1 LDFGIS
7 NGMTHQFSHDR
18 LVRNRAPLLVAALLS
33 VTLAGCGGGSMFG
46 GSSANAGS
54 TPASSPSLGSRFN
67 QIFGSK
73 SQALDEAPPPPEG
86 NEPTCPPV
94 SVRFGAST
102 LAVGLPGKPAS
113 GTDLR
118 YQVSILRTARD
129 CTLSGGQIH
138 ARVGI
143 QGRII
148 SGAAGA
154 PPTVD
159 IPMRV
164 AVMQEG
170 VTTKVI
176 FTKAAQTSVTLAGDV
191 GYTDFSTV
199 IEDIVYPVPPGDTGD
214 NYVFYIGFDP
224 AGQKSAPR
232 ARGRKH

>member
-1 LDFGIS
+1 
-7 NGMTHQFSHDR
+7 MMQQFPHGR
-18 LVRNRAPLLVAALLS
+18 LVRMRAPLLAAALLS
-33 VTLAGCGGGSMFG
+33 MTLAGCGGGSMFG
-46 GSSANAGS
+46 GTNTSGDS
-54 TPASSPSLGSRFN
+54 TAASSPSMSSRFS

-94 SVRFGAST
+94 NVRYGAST

-113 GTDLR
+113 GMDLR

-129 CTLSGGQIH
+129 CTLSGGQIN

-148 SGAAGA
+148 TGAAGA
-154 PPTVD
+154 PPAVE
-159 IPMRV
+159 IPLRV

-176 FTKAAQTSVTLAGDV
+176 FTKAFQTSVALAGDT
-191 GYTDFSTV
+191 GYTDFSAV
-199 IEDIVYPVPPGDTGD
+199 IEDIVYPVPVGDTGD
-214 NYVFYIGFDP
+214 NYIFYIGFDP
-224 AGQKSAPR
+224 SGQKPAAR
-232 ARGRKH
+232 ARSRKH

>member
-1 LDFGIS
+1 MMQKFPHG
-7 NGMTHQFSHDR
+7 GF
-18 LVRNRAPLLVAALLS
+18 VRNRAPLLVAALLS

-46 GSSANAGS
+46 GSSASADS
-54 TPASSPSLGSRFN
+54 TPASSPSIGSRFS

-73 SQALDEAPPPPEG
+73 SQALGEAPPPPEN

-94 SVRFGAST
+94 NVRFGAST

-113 GTDLR
+113 GMDLR
-118 YQVSILRTARD
+118 YQASILRTARD

-148 SGAAGA
+148 TGAAGA
-154 PPTVD
+154 PPTVE

-176 FTKAAQTSVTLAGDV
+176 FTKAFQTSVALSGDT

-199 IEDIVYPVPPGDTGD
+199 VEDIAYPVPPGDTGD
-214 NYVFYIGFDP
+214 NYIFYIGFDP

>member
-1 LDFGIS
+1 
-7 NGMTHQFSHDR
+7 MTQQFPHGGP
-18 LVRNRAPLLVAALLS
+18 VRNRASLFVAALLS
-33 VTLAGCGGGSMFG
+33 VMLAGCGGGSSIG
-46 GSSANAGS
+46 GANAG
-54 TPASSPSLGSRFN
+54 ASSTAASSSGLGSRFSE
-67 QIFGSK
+67 IFGTK
-73 SQALDEAPPPPEG
+73 SQALDEAPPPPEN
-86 NEPTCPPV
+86 NEPSCPPV
-94 SVRFGAST
+94 SIRFGAST
-102 LAVGLPGKPAS
+102 LAVGLPGKPAA

-129 CTLSGGQIH
+129 CTLSGGQIR

-148 SGAAGA
+148 AGAAGA
-154 PPTVD
+154 PPVVD
-159 IPMRV
+159 IPMRI

-170 VTTKVI
+170 VTPKVI
-176 FTKAAQTSVTLAGDV
+176 FTKAFQTSVTLSDA

-199 IEDIVYPVPPGDTGD
+199 VEDIVYPAPPGDSGD

>member
-1 LDFGIS
+1 
-7 NGMTHQFSHDR
+7 MTHQFSYGR

-33 VTLAGCGGGSMFG
+33 MTLAGCGGGSMFG
-46 GSSANAGS
+46 GSSASADS
-54 TPASSPSLGSRFN
+54 TAPSSPSLTSRFS

-73 SQALDEAPPPPEG
+73 SQALGEAPPPPEDNNG
-86 NEPTCPPV
+86 PTCPGV

-148 SGAAGA
+148 TGAAGA

-176 FTKAAQTSVTLAGDV
+176 FTKAAQTSVTLAGDA

-214 NYVFYIGFDP
+214 NYIFYIGFDP

>member
-1 LDFGIS
+1 
-7 NGMTHQFSHDR
+7 MMQFPHGGF
-18 LVRNRAPLLVAALLS
+18 VRTRAPLLVAALLS

-46 GSSANAGS
+46 GSNPGGDS
-54 TPASSPSLGSRFN
+54 TPAASSPSIGSRFS

-86 NEPTCPPV
+86 DEPTCPSV

-113 GTDLR
+113 GLDLR
-118 YQVSILRTARD
+118 YQASILRTARD

-138 ARVGI
+138 ARIGV

-148 SGAAGA
+148 TGAAGA
-154 PPTVD
+154 PPVVD

-176 FTKAAQTSVTLAGDV
+176 FTKAFQTSVTLSGDA
-191 GYTDFSTV
+191 GYTDFSAV
-199 IEDIVYPVPPGDTGD
+199 VEDIVYPVPPGDTGD
-214 NYVFYIGFDP
+214 NYIFYIGFDP
-224 AGQKSAPR
+224 AAQKPAPR
-232 ARGRKH
+232 ARGRKR

>member
-1 LDFGIS
+1 
-7 NGMTHQFSHDR
+7 MTQQFPHGGF
-18 LVRNRAPLLVAALLS
+18 VRNRAPLLVAALLS

-46 GSSANAGS
+46 GSSASADS
-54 TPASSPSLGSRFN
+54 APASSPSIGSRFS

-73 SQALDEAPPPPEG
+73 SQALGEAPPPPEN

-94 SVRFGAST
+94 NVRFGAST

-113 GTDLR
+113 GMDLR
-118 YQVSILRTARD
+118 YQASILRTARD

-148 SGAAGA
+148 TGAAGA

-176 FTKAAQTSVTLAGDV
+176 FTKAFQTSVALSGDA

-199 IEDIVYPVPPGDTGD
+199 VEDIIYPVPPGDTGD
-214 NYVFYIGFDP
+214 NYIFYIGFDP
-224 AGQKSAPR
+224 AGQKPAAR

>member
-1 LDFGIS
+1 
-7 NGMTHQFSHDR
+7 MTQQFPHGR
-18 LVRNRAPLLVAALLS
+18 PMGARAPLLVAALLS

-46 GSSANAGS
+46 GSNASADS
-54 TPASSPSLGSRFN
+54 TAASSPSLGSRFS

-73 SQALDEAPPPPEG
+73 SQALGEAPPPPEDNSG
-86 NEPTCPPV
+86 PTCPPV
-94 SVRFGAST
+94 NVRFGAST

-113 GTDLR
+113 GMDLR
-118 YQVSILRTARD
+118 YQASILRTARD
-129 CTLSGGQIH
+129 CTLSGGQIT

-148 SGAAGA
+148 TGAAGA
-154 PPTVD
+154 PPSVE

-176 FTKAAQTSVTLAGDV
+176 FTKALQTSVVLSGSE
-191 GYTDFSTV
+191 GYTDFSAV

-224 AGQKSAPR
+224 AGQKPAPR